1 MLGLVALAESQR
13 ADAGVTL
20 GQLLGTGV
28 GRALVWRAGAIVL
41 AGATLA
47 VAVRV
52 SPKRRRA
59 VLILAAWCVLGAI
72 FAHVTAGHAGAST
85 GVWRGA
91 KILFQWAHM
100 SAAAGWLGRLAALLI
115 GLPDVSHRAQALVGR
130 RFSAGAGIAL
140 GVGVASGGARA
151 LGEVGTRALP
161 V

>member
-41 AGATLA
+41 AGAALA

-72 FAHVTAGHAGAST
+72 FVHVTAGHAGAST
-85 GVWRGA
+85 RVWRGG
-91 KILFQWAHM
+91 KILFQWGPVR
-100 SAAAGWLGRLAALLI
+100 AAAG
-115 GLPDVSHRAQALVGR
+115 SLVGC
-130 RFSAGAGIAL
+130 AA
-140 GVGVASGGARA
+140 V
-151 LGEVGTRALP
+151 
-161 V
+161 